1 MPLDSG
7 TRPTRSGGQDL
18 WPKWMWI
25 AVPVLVIVV
34 VAGLWWAIFSDSGP
48 ATPTA
53 TPTPT
58 MKAIY
63 SPPTQMPPVQKTLV
77 LTPTETVALPTLI
90 IPTFTPTVEGV
101 TTPTAEASTGD
112 ASGLGV
118 GVKAKVTGTGG
129 SGLNM
134 RAGAG
139 TGHARV
145 KTLGD
150 NTVVEII
157 GGPKEANGFTWWQVR
172 DETGTTGWVASKY
185 LTQ

>member
-1 MPLDSG
+1 M
-7 TRPTRSGGQDL
+7 
-18 WPKWMWI
+18 
-25 AVPVLVIVV
+25 
-34 VAGLWWAIFSDSGP
+34 
-48 ATPTA
+48 
-53 TPTPT
+53 
-58 MKAIY
+58 
-63 SPPTQMPPVQKTLV
+63 
-77 LTPTETVALPTLI
+77 
-90 IPTFTPTVEGV
+90 EGV